1 MPACPLPLYA
11 KSIQVKLP
19 TRDRQLAPTS
29 VLHKHALCR
38 PAFHSFLQEAV
49 QNQVS
54 HAIHSCVEQVVSP
67 FLHQAADAM
76 QDATAMLE
84 RVPSAALEKAFSK
97 SLVSLAAP

>member
-1 MPACPLPLYA
+1 M
-11 KSIQVKLP
+11 
-19 TRDRQLAPTS
+19 
-29 VLHKHALCR
+29 
-38 PAFHSFLQEAV
+38 

-97 SLVSLAAP
+97 SLVSLAAL